1 MRGYRGKGVGEGVQT
16 PPPLLENENLLLNF
30 HVYIVKL
37 LQIFLGQPPPP
48 RKTQLS
54 LKKKSE
60 SAHEAT

>member
-48 RKTQLS
+48 ENTIIP
-54 LKKKSE
+54 KKISE